1 MKKFLICILC
11 LGMIL
16 TCVPKAGAYSVGS
29 PYHAELEALI
39 KNESRRTYVGMMLD
53 YNLRNDSQVQT
64 ALKKGRSAVFFFEG
78 CSDNMD
84 HPDLMDLSYY
94 RVSAVC
100 IVIRLNRQ
108 GEPYISYFNDDCST
122 LPDRPLS
129 YGAWQFEEVGDVG
142 PATVCDGT
150 YEIYSVYH
158 GGNYEAL
165 HIRTDYS
172 DRKLDAVY
180 MTPEGYVKTR
190 ATEIN
195 IHTRTGNHILE
206 KAMWSAGCLLVGSGD
221 WSQYAE
227 LIETTYYAIYN
238 RFVVDRQVGSVTIDR
253 QMLREEMYTL
263 YENEDAVDRI
273 LAETR
278 KLQPENYLPLCQS
291 AEEYQEG
298 MLLCVRGK
306 SPLMTLPCSNTT
318 DARSI
323 RITDVTRGQ
332 ELTATG
338 VLQNTEGR
346 FWYVIDL
353 DGQTCYL
360 YSGYAEEAGW
370 NNWITRIMA
379 RR

>member
-11 LGMIL
+11 LCMIFG
-16 TCVPKAGAYSVGS
+16 CVPKAGAYSVGEA
-29 PYHAELEALI
+29 YHPELDELI
-39 KNESRRTYVGMMLD
+39 KNESRRTYVEMMLD
-53 YNLRNDSQVQT
+53 YYLRNDSQVKSV
-64 ALKKGRSAVFFFEG
+64 LKKGRSAVFFFEG

-100 IVIRLNRQ
+100 IVIRLNRN

-122 LPDRPLS
+122 LPDRPLA
-129 YGAWQFEEVGDVG
+129 YGAWQFAEVGEVG

-150 YEIYSVYH
+150 YELYSVYH

-172 DRKLDAVY
+172 DRKVDAVY

-221 WSQYAE
+221 WNRFAE
-227 LIETTYYAIYN
+227 LIETTYYAIYS
-238 RFVVDRQVGSVTIDR
+238 RFSVDRQVGCVTIDR
-253 QMLREEMYTL
+253 QMLREEMYAL

-273 LAETR
+273 LTESR
-278 KLQPENYLPLCQS
+278 KLQPENYLALCRT
-291 AEEYQEG
+291 AEEYAEG
-298 MLLCVRGK
+298 KMLCVRGK
-306 SPLMTLPCSNTT
+306 SPLMSLPCSNDT
-318 DARSI
+318 DARSV
-323 RITDVTRGQ
+323 RITYVTRGQ
-332 ELTATG
+332 EVKAVG
-338 VLQNTEGR
+338 VLQNTQDN
-346 FWYVIDL
+346 FWYVIDR
-353 DGQTCYL
+353 DGEICYL
-360 YSGYAEEAGW
+360 YTGYAEESSW

-379 RR
+379 R